1 MKCTVCSEASNEPLC
16 VCGYSFEDDRIVDLL
31 RLRRKVESVAP
42 WPARVRLVHAITRFQ
57 KCKGISGRQTAKALG
72 FSPAQH
78 HRTVTLADALDRYP
92 QLAQC
97 RNEDAARRKQSSLKN
112 NPPNSDQTSSEADA
126 FDSEEDL
133 QKYLA
138 QHWDATN
145 LGKDWKLYGNG
156 HVNTREIGIIDLLAQ
171 HRHRP
176 SWLLVELKVH
186 KTSDEVLG
194 QVLRYMGWV
203 KQHLAGENDTVEGL
217 IIASGTDPQTWYGL
231 KCLSDVR
238 MMCYRLRDDA
248 LELLEPSSPDFVKAL
263 AALSSLDP
271 SQQLELLQRLKLLG
285 TAQGEQR
292 N

>member
-1 MKCTVCSEASNEPLC
+1 M
-16 VCGYSFEDDRIVDLL
+16 
-31 RLRRKVESVAP
+31 
-42 WPARVRLVHAITRFQ
+42 Q
-57 KCKGISGRQTAKALG
+57 GISGRQTAKALG

-97 RNEDAARRKQSSLKN
+97 RNEDAARRKQRSLKY
-112 NPPNSDQTSSEADA
+112 NPPNSDQTSSEVDA

-138 QHWDATN
+138 QHWDATS
-145 LGKDWKLYGNG
+145 LGKDWKLYGKG

-176 SWLLVELKVH
+176 SWLVVELKVR

-203 KQHLAGENDTVEGL
+203 KQNLAGEDDTVEGL

-231 KCLSDVR
+231 KCLSNVR
-238 MMCYRLRDDA
+238 MMCYRLRDNA

-263 AALSSLDP
+263 AALSSLEP
-271 SQQLELLQRLKLLG
+271 SQRLELLQRLKLLG

>member
-1 MKCTVCSEASNEPLC
+1 MRCPVCSEASNEPLC
-16 VCGYSFEDDRIVDLL
+16 VCGYSFEDDRIVDLQ
-31 RLRRKVESVAP
+31 RLRSKVESVAP
-42 WPARVRLVHAITRFQ
+42 WPAQVRLVQAVTRFQ
-57 KCKGISGRQTAKALG
+57 KSKGLSGRRTAKALG
-72 FSPAQH
+72 FSTTQH
-78 HRTVTLADALDRYP
+78 HRTVTLADALDRDP

-97 RNEDAARRKQSSLKN
+97 RNEDAARKKQKALKN
-112 NPPNSDQTSSEADA
+112 KPPNSDQTSSEADA

-138 QHWDATN
+138 QHWDATS

-156 HVNTREIGIIDLLAQ
+156 HVNTGEIGIIDLLAQ
-171 HRHRP
+171 HRNRP
-176 SWLLVELKVH
+176 SWLVVELKVH

-217 IIASGTDPQTWYGL
+217 IVALGTDPQTWYGL

-238 MMCYRLRDDA
+238 MICYRRRDDA
-248 LELLEPSSPDFVKAL
+248 LELSEPSSPDFVKAL

-271 SQQLELLQRLKLLG
+271 SQQLELLQRLELLG
-285 TAQGEQR
+285 TAQGE
-292 N
+292 